1 MVLILMHVDRCE
13 IPKQR
18 LGMGPIYNY
27 IKYCSTSEL
36 TSELTSVGNGL
47 QPWTQYCYWC
57 GLVAE
62 SSRYSKVLFAETAA
76 VEIPSC

>member
-1 MVLILMHVDRCE
+1 
-13 IPKQR
+13 
-18 LGMGPIYNY
+18 MGPIYSY

-36 TSELTSVGNGL
+36 TSVGNGR

-62 SSRYSKVLFAETAA
+62 SSRYSKVLFVETAA